1 MRLTEEQVIK
11 QLWESAD
18 QYKPLTFAGF
28 EETLLFSERTKAD
41 AVVRISVEDGL
52 AFTALVEIVPVATP
66 KNILQKSRSLR
77 AQLTEAGK
85 SAFVPVI
92 LAPYVGGAAAP
103 ILAREGISWIDLSG
117 NMRVSVPGKIYI
129 ERTGNKNKF
138 PDTAPIKKIFEGTS
152 SLVSRALILKPDG
165 FSSQYE
171 LLDFI
176 NSRSANITPG
186 TVSRVLGSL
195 ENELLIT
202 KDRSRIYVNDT
213 ERLLDKLADGYTNYT
228 RRKQRRVYKF
238 AVQKPTCVSMRL
250 NFNTPSNYLAC
261 GFYATQI
268 KGLAATDEVTI
279 FVKDLEQAK
288 KDFDFIIPDSEFGDF
303 KLIETKDTEI
313 WFNSNEVQLTMASVI
328 RVSIPVV
335 DDLELYLEMMSD
347 APRGPKVAKLL
358 KERILGVRDCER

>member
-129 ERTGNKNKF
+129 ERAGNKNKF

-152 SLVSRALILKPDG
+152 SCTG
-165 FSSQYE
+165 
-171 LLDFI
+171 
-176 NSRSANITPG
+176 SA
-186 TVSRVLGSL
+186 
-195 ENELLIT
+195 
-202 KDRSRIYVNDT
+202 
-213 ERLLDKLADGYTNYT
+213 
-228 RRKQRRVYKF
+228 
-238 AVQKPTCVSMRL
+238 
-250 NFNTPSNYLAC
+250 
-261 GFYATQI
+261 
-268 KGLAATDEVTI
+268 
-279 FVKDLEQAK
+279 
-288 KDFDFIIPDSEFGDF
+288 
-303 KLIETKDTEI
+303 
-313 WFNSNEVQLTMASVI
+313 
-328 RVSIPVV
+328 
-335 DDLELYLEMMSD
+335 
-347 APRGPKVAKLL
+347 
-358 KERILGVRDCER
+358 